1 MHMKKLLLAS
11 GLLALTGLVHAQ
23 LTPVGVWHSIDDN
36 TGKPKAEIAIKDN
49 GKGGF
54 NGRVERSL
62 QPSSAEPNCSL
73 CTDDRKGQPKIG
85 MEIIRDVKQAGKD
98 AVWEGGTILDP
109 ENGKV
114 YKLKLTPVE
123 GGAKLQVR
131 GYMGPIYRTQVWQ
144 RAQ

>member
-1 MHMKKLLLAS
+1 MHMKKFLIAT
-11 GLLALTGLVHAQ
+11 GLMALTGLVHAQ
-23 LTPVGVWHSIDDN
+23 LTPVGVWNSIDDS
-36 TGKPKAEIAIKDN
+36 TGKPRAEISIKDN
-49 GKGGF
+49 GKGGL

-62 QPSSAEPNCSL
+62 QPSSAEPNCTL

-85 MEIIRDVKQAGKD
+85 IEIIRDAKQAGKD

-131 GYMGPIYRTQVWQ
+131 GYIGPIYRTQVWQ

>member
-1 MHMKKLLLAS
+1 MHMKKFLIAT
-11 GLLALTGLVHAQ
+11 GLMALTGLVHAQ
-23 LTPVGVWHSIDDN
+23 LTPVGVWNSIDDS
-36 TGKPKAEIAIKDN
+36 TGKPRAEISIKDN
-49 GKGGF
+49 GKGGL

-62 QPSSAEPNCSL
+62 QPSSAEPNCTL

-85 MEIIRDVKQAGKD
+85 IEIIRDAKQAGKD

-109 ENGKV
+109 ENGKI
-114 YKLKLTPVE
+114 YKLKLTPLE

-131 GYMGPIYRTQVWQ
+131 GYIGPLYRTQVWQ

>member
-1 MHMKKLLLAS
+1 MHMKKFLIAS

-23 LTPVGVWHSIDDN
+23 MTPVGVWNSIDDS

-49 GKGGF
+49 GKGGL

-85 MEIIRDVKQAGKD
+85 MEIIRDAKQAGKD

-114 YKLKLTPVE
+114 YKLKLTPLE

>member
-49 GKGGF
+49 GKGGL

-62 QPSSAEPNCSL
+62 QPSSAEPTCSL

-85 MEIIRDVKQAGKD
+85 MEIIRDAKQAGKD

-131 GYMGPIYRTQVWQ
+131 GYIGPIYRTQVWQ